1 MKQPLIME
9 RTYNATIDEV
19 WNLWTTVDGI
29 ESWWGPEG
37 FRVKVRTID
46 LRAGGALLYE
56 MIAVG
61 EQQIAFMQSA
71 GMPLSTLT
79 TIRYREVHAKTRL
92 AYTTTADFIPGV
104 APYDVTTLVELHQES
119 NGIRMVL
126 THDRM
131 HDDIWSQRAT
141 MGWESQLQKLNK
153 VFT

>member
-9 RTYNATIDEV
+9 RTYRATIDQV
-19 WNLWTTVDGI
+19 WNLWTTAEGI

-61 EQQIAFMQSA
+61 EQQIAFMQGA

-79 TIRYREVHAKTRL
+79 TIRYREVQAKTRL
-92 AYTTTADFIPGV
+92 AYTTNADFIPGV
-104 APYDVTTLVELHQES
+104 AAYDVTTVVELHQEPT
-119 NGIRMVL
+119 GIRMVL

-131 HDDIWSQRAT
+131 HDDTWTQRAA